1 MTDGNIVRLT
11 VEIDRYACGFS
22 DLSPENIRDWVR
34 KILDEDFWRITVE
47 LDNKETP

>member
-1 MTDGNIVRLT
+1 MIDDNIVRLT

-34 KILDEDFWRITVE
+34 KILDEDFWRLTVE
-47 LDNKETP
+47 LTDEPRP